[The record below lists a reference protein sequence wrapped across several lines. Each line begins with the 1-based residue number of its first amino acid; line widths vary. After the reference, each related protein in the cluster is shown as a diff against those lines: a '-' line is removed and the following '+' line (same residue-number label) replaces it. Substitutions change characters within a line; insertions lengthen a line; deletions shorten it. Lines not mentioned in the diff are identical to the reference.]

1 MDIKLLYKLSPNYI
15 AFLQFIFHSYD
26 NLVVFST
33 INSTEGII
41 QLITDSKNI
50 SEVENIIDDLSKNI
64 IIVKL

>member
-26 NLVVFST
+26 NLAVFST
-33 INSTEGII
+33 VDSTQGII

-50 SEVENIIDDLSKNI
+50 NDVENIITDLSKKI
-64 IIVKL
+64 TIVKL